1 MTDRE
6 KLLAEAVAVG
16 LILGADFEKNI
27 SNVNL
32 QKKIEEKKAE
42 NTDNVKPPVDENN
55 PDKVDTNAL
64 NDGVDNTDKNP
75 DENNDL
81 GDKEN
86 NLQKKIEESQE
97 EVEEEKVVIL
107 RTSKCG
113 AYKLKFVN
121 GYEHCAAKNQILV
134 EQLKEAIEAG
144 KELNGFTYKLK

>member
-16 LILGADFEKNI
+16 LILGTDFEKNI

-42 NTDNVKPPVDENN
+42 NTDNKSDENN
-55 PDKVDTNAL
+55 
-64 NDGVDNTDKNP
+64 G
-75 DENNDL
+75 L

-86 NLQKKIEESQE
+86 HLQKKIDEPE
-97 EVEEEKVVIL
+97 VVIEKNPIIQ
-107 RTSKCG
+107 RISKCG
-113 AYKLKFVN
+113 GYKLKFVN
-121 GYEHCAAKNQILV
+121 GFEHCATKNKITV
-134 EQLKEAIEAG
+134 EQLKEAIETG

>member
-16 LILGADFEKNI
+16 LILGTDFEKNI

-42 NTDNVKPPVDENN
+42 NTANVKPPVDENN

-86 NLQKKIEESQE
+86 NLQKKIEEVE
-97 EVEEEKVVIL
+97 EVKIKITSIAATYKKEVLSYEEASEETGVPIDAIKANATTGSMI
-107 RTSKCG
+107 
-113 AYKLKFVN
+113 N
-121 GYEHCAAKNQILV
+121 GYRFNIIK
-134 EQLKEAIEAG
+134 
-144 KELNGFTYKLK
+144 